1 MKSVYFSNI
10 QRLADNLT
18 NVFCCKLLLFDPLAA
33 PIIIRPVK
41 QTLNC
46 TKFDDSLILLK
57 CIQDKLMWQECRR
70 NALCKKNPPAGRF
83 SCCFMSWKI
92 HCYCH
97 KELKPSNNTDKCF
110 FSTLVLNILYYRS
123 LFFSCHISVQK
134 LSNPLQLYHDTEPDQ
149 ISESRYPDTQI
160 LHHSIYNALQL
171 TV

>member
-1 MKSVYFSNI
+1 MHLGQVNM
-10 QRLADNLT
+10 AGM
-18 NVFCCKLLLFDPLAA
+18 
-33 PIIIRPVK
+33 
-41 QTLNC
+41 QTEC
-46 TKFDDSLILLK
+46 SL
-57 CIQDKLMWQECRR
+57 Q
-70 NALCKKNPPAGRF
+70 KNPPAGRF
-83 SCCFMSWKI
+83 SCCFMSWKL

-97 KELKPSNNTDKCF
+97 KELKPSNSTDKCF

-171 TV
+171 TVQVLSLASTLIVLLFKVDIYLFYFKSESKSLDELYLKGNK

>member
-1 MKSVYFSNI
+1 M
-10 QRLADNLT
+10 
-18 NVFCCKLLLFDPLAA
+18 LFA
-33 PIIIRPVK
+33 
-41 QTLNC
+41 
-46 TKFDDSLILLK
+46 
-57 CIQDKLMWQECRR
+57 
-70 NALCKKNPPAGRF
+70 KNPPAGRF

-171 TV
+171 TVQVLSLASTLIVLLFKVDIYLFYFKSESKSLDELYLKGNK